1 MKKDA
6 FTSKQACYLSACTS
20 HQLRYW
26 DKVGLVSPTIQSSN
40 GKPGV
45 PKLYSF
51 RDIVSLRVIKTLLD
65 NGMSIQRVRRA
76 WKYLTRNGNLQDQL
90 SEVKLVSDG
99 ETIYTVEDDKVFDA
113 LKSGQLAFFETI
125 DEVTKEVRE
134 DVSKFE
140 LDKERFLKINI
151 PYRIIGGIKFYERS
165 EIKDCVA
172 YLKTVYQPLDD
183 LSFERIV
190 SGFPLS

>member
-1 MKKDA
+1 MKRDA
-6 FTSKQACYLSACTS
+6 FTSKQACYLSGCTS

-26 DKVGLVSPTIQSSN
+26 DKVKLVSPTIQSSN

-76 WKYLTRNGNLQDQL
+76 WKYLTKNGNLDDQL
-90 SEVKLVSDG
+90 SNIRLVSDG
-99 ETIYTVEDDKVFDA
+99 KTIYSVEDKVVFDA

-125 DEVTKEVRE
+125 DTVTKEVRE

-140 LDKERFLKINI
+140 LDKERFLNLLT
-151 PYRIIGGIKFYERS
+151 RVE
-165 EIKDCVA
+165 EDV
-172 YLKTVYQPLDD
+172 
-183 LSFERIV
+183 LSQQMQA
-190 SGFPLS
+190 

>member
-1 MKKDA
+1 MKRDA
-6 FTSKQACYLSACTS
+6 FTSKQACYLSGCTS

-26 DKVGLVSPTIQSSN
+26 DKVKLVSPTIQSSN

-76 WKYLTRNGNLQDQL
+76 WRYLTKNGNLEDQL
-90 SEVKLVSDG
+90 SNIRLVSDG
-99 ETIYTVEDDKVFDA
+99 KTIYTVEDEIVFDA

-125 DEVTKEVRE
+125 DNVTKEVRE

-140 LDKERFLKINI
+140 LDKERFLNLLTKV
-151 PYRIIGGIKFYERS
+151 E
-165 EIKDCVA
+165 EDV
-172 YLKTVYQPLDD
+172 
-183 LSFERIV
+183 LSQKMQA
-190 SGFPLS
+190 

>member
-1 MKKDA
+1 MKRDA
-6 FTSKQACYLSACTS
+6 FTSKQACYLSGCTS

-26 DKVGLVSPTIQSSN
+26 DKVKLVSPTIQSSN

-76 WKYLTRNGNLQDQL
+76 WKYLTKNGNLDDQL
-90 SEVKLVSDG
+90 SNIRLVSDG
-99 ETIYTVEDDKVFDA
+99 KTIYTVEDKVVFDA

-125 DEVTKEVRE
+125 DQVTKEVRE

-140 LDKERFLKINI
+140 LDKERFLNLLTKV
-151 PYRIIGGIKFYERS
+151 E
-165 EIKDCVA
+165 EDV
-172 YLKTVYQPLDD
+172 
-183 LSFERIV
+183 LSQQMQA
-190 SGFPLS
+190 

>member
-1 MKKDA
+1 LKRDA
-6 FTSKQACYLSACTS
+6 FTSKQACYLSGCTS

-26 DKVGLVSPTIQSSN
+26 DKVKLVSPTIQSSN

-76 WKYLTRNGNLQDQL
+76 WRYLTKNGNLEDQL
-90 SEVKLVSDG
+90 SNIRLVSDG
-99 ETIYTVEDDKVFDA
+99 KTIYTVEDEVVFDA

-125 DEVTKEVRE
+125 DKLQ
-134 DVSKFE
+134 K
-140 LDKERFLKINI
+140 K
-151 PYRIIGGIKFYERS
+151 
-165 EIKDCVA
+165 
-172 YLKTVYQPLDD
+172 
-183 LSFERIV
+183 
-190 SGFPLS
+190 

>member
-1 MKKDA
+1 MKRDA
-6 FTSKQACYLSACTS
+6 FTSKQACYLSGCTS

-76 WKYLTRNGNLQDQL
+76 WKYLTRNGNLESEL

-99 ETIYTVEDDKVFDA
+99 DTIYSVEDDIVFDA
-113 LKSGQLAFFETI
+113 LKSGQLTFFETI

-140 LDKERFLKINI
+140 LDKERFLNLLTKV
-151 PYRIIGGIKFYERS
+151 E
-165 EIKDCVA
+165 EDV
-172 YLKTVYQPLDD
+172 
-183 LSFERIV
+183 LSQKKQA
-190 SGFPLS
+190 

>member
-1 MKKDA
+1 MRKDA
-6 FTSKQACYLSACTS
+6 YTSKQACYLSDCTS

-76 WKYLTRNGNLQDQL
+76 WKYLTRNGNLEDQL

-99 ETIYTVEDDKVFDA
+99 DTIFSIEEDKVFDA

-125 DEVTKEVRE
+125 DVVTQEVRE
-134 DVSKFE
+134 DVTKFE
-140 LDKERFLKINI
+140 LDKERFLNLLTKV
-151 PYRIIGGIKFYERS
+151 E
-165 EIKDCVA
+165 EDV
-172 YLKTVYQPLDD
+172 
-183 LSFERIV
+183 LSQQKQA
-190 SGFPLS
+190 

>member
-1 MKKDA
+1 MKRDA
-6 FTSKQACYLSACTS
+6 FTSKQACYLSGCTS

-26 DKVGLVSPTIQSSN
+26 DKVKLVSPTIQSSN

-45 PKLYSF
+45 QKLYSF

-76 WKYLTRNGNLQDQL
+76 WGYLTKNGNLEDQL
-90 SEVKLVSDG
+90 SNIRLVSDG
-99 ETIYTVEDDKVFDA
+99 KTIYTVEDKVVFDA

-125 DEVTKEVRE
+125 DTVTKEVRE

-140 LDKERFLKINI
+140 LDKERFLNLLTKV
-151 PYRIIGGIKFYERS
+151 E
-165 EIKDCVA
+165 EDV
-172 YLKTVYQPLDD
+172 
-183 LSFERIV
+183 LSQQKQA
-190 SGFPLS
+190 

>member
-1 MKKDA
+1 MKRDA
-6 FTSKQACYLSACTS
+6 FTSKQACYLSGCTS

-26 DKVGLVSPTIQSSN
+26 DKVNLVSPTIQSSN

-76 WKYLTRNGNLQDQL
+76 WRYLTKNGNLEDQL
-90 SEVKLVSDG
+90 SNIRLVSDG
-99 ETIYTVEDDKVFDA
+99 KTIYTVEDKVVFDA

-125 DEVTKEVRE
+125 DTVTKEVRE

-140 LDKERFLKINI
+140 LDKERFLNLLTKV
-151 PYRIIGGIKFYERS
+151 E
-165 EIKDCVA
+165 EDV
-172 YLKTVYQPLDD
+172 
-183 LSFERIV
+183 LSQQMQA
-190 SGFPLS
+190 

>member
-1 MKKDA
+1 MKRDA
-6 FTSKQACYLSACTS
+6 FTSKQACYLTGCTS

-26 DKVGLVSPTIQSSN
+26 DKVKLVSPSIQSSN

-51 RDIVSLRVIKTLLD
+51 RDIVSLRVVKTLLD

-76 WKYLTRNGNLQDQL
+76 WKYLSKNGNLISEL
-90 SEVKLVSDG
+90 SEIKLVSDG
-99 ETIYTVEDDKVFDA
+99 ETIYSVEEDQVFDA

-125 DEVTKEVRE
+125 DDIAKEVKE

-140 LDKERFLKINI
+140 LDKERFLNLLTKVEEDVINQ
-151 PYRIIGGIKFYERS
+151 EMQ
-165 EIKDCVA
+165 A
-172 YLKTVYQPLDD
+172 
-183 LSFERIV
+183 
-190 SGFPLS
+190 

>member
-99 ETIYTVEDDKVFDA
+99 ETIYTIEDDKVFDA

-140 LDKERFLKINI
+140 LDKERFLNLLTKV
-151 PYRIIGGIKFYERS
+151 E
-165 EIKDCVA
+165 EDV
-172 YLKTVYQPLDD
+172 
-183 LSFERIV
+183 LSQQMQA
-190 SGFPLS
+190 